1 MEQAEPDGPPP
12 LRSRPLA
19 VLREPGL
26 RAFLASRFCSATALT
41 GLRTAISWHVYD
53 LSRSPFELGLLGA
66 VQFAPALGLS
76 LVGGSVADAYDRRR
90 ILQLTQLV
98 VVAGALGLCLASSL
112 GVVNVP
118 LLFAVV
124 FVESVAAAFE
134 NPARS
139 ALLPLVVSRERFPAA
154 VPVYSTFQALAFMA
168 GPALVGGA
176 VIGIAGVG
184 AAYASAAALSAVAIV
199 GLERV
204 RPRPPEGGRRA
215 VSWQAI
221 RDGVAYVR
229 SQPVLLGCMTLDM
242 FAVIFAGATAL
253 IPVYAAEILRVGP
266 GRYGI
271 LAASMAVGACAM
283 SLLLVLRPPIVEQGR
298 ALVAAVAVFGLA
310 TIGFGVSRSFW
321 VSVALYALAGMAD
334 QVSVVMRSTIVQ
346 LTTPDPLRGR
356 VSSINMIFIGASN
369 QVGAMESG
377 FVAALTS
384 ATFSVVSGGVACLGV
399 VGFVAA
405 RIPAL
410 RRYRVVGESA
420 ESR

>member
-1 MEQAEPDGPPP
+1 MPPADARLPPP
-12 LRSRPLA
+12 PTAGRPLDA
-19 VLREPGL
+19 LREPGL

-41 GLRTAISWHVYD
+41 GLRAAIGWHVFD
-53 LSRSPFELGLLGA
+53 LSHSAFDLGLLGA
-66 VQFAPALGLS
+66 VQFVPALGLS

-90 ILQLTQLV
+90 IVQLTQLV
-98 VVAGALGLCLASSL
+98 VVAGSLALCLAAWL
-112 GVVNVP
+112 GAASVP

-176 VIGIAGVG
+176 VIGLAGVG
-184 AAYASAAALSAVAIV
+184 AAYACAAALAAVAIA

-204 RPRPPEGGRRA
+204 RPRPPEGERRQ
-215 VSWQAI
+215 VGWQAI
-221 RDGVAYVR
+221 REGLAYVR
-229 SQPVLLGCMTLDM
+229 SQPVLLGCMSLDM

-253 IPVYAAEILRVGP
+253 IPVYAAEILKVGP
-266 GRYGI
+266 GGYGI
-271 LAASMAVGACAM
+271 LAASMAVGAFAM
-283 SLLLVLRPPIVEQGR
+283 SLLLVLRRPVVRQGR
-298 ALVAAVAVFGLA
+298 AVIAAVTVFGLA

-321 VSVALYALAGMAD
+321 LSVALYALAGMAD

-346 LTTPDPLRGR
+346 LTTPDALRGR
-356 VSSINMIFIGASN
+356 VSSINMVFIGASN

-384 ATFSVVSGGVACLGV
+384 ATFAVVSGGVACLGV
-399 VGFVAA
+399 VGVVAA
-405 RIPAL
+405 RVPAL
-410 RRYRVVGESA
+410 RAYRVGAAS
-420 ESR
+420 